1 MLPPV
6 RIEAC
11 IGLGASF
18 ETRPTGAP
26 QDEDFFD
33 GIKEIRHREE
43 AAKRPSR
50 RTPGRPSN
58 DLSNFAA
65 VPTREGLVRRDCAR
79 RTQGFTLLEV
89 IVALAIAGLAFAMLF
104 RAGGTG
110 LFAVDTA
117 GRLEEAVAR
126 AQSHL
131 AAIGR
136 NVALLQGDSNGDD
149 GGGYHWW
156 LRVRP
161 LAVRQSGQNPG
172 APLATTTLYQV
183 EVEISWEAGGHQR
196 AVTLRSERIDTV
208 AAPQS

>member
-1 MLPPV
+1 M
-6 RIEAC
+6 C
-11 IGLGASF
+11 I
-18 ETRPTGAP
+18 
-26 QDEDFFD
+26 D
-33 GIKEIRHREE
+33 G
-43 AAKRPSR
+43 
-50 RTPGRPSN
+50 
-58 DLSNFAA
+58 
-65 VPTREGLVRRDCAR
+65 AR

-131 AAIGR
+131 AAVGR

-161 LAVRQSGQNPG
+161 LAMRQSGQNPG
-172 APLATTTLYQV
+172 AAQTTTTLYEV
-183 EVEISWEAGGHQR
+183 EVAISWETGGRQR
-196 AVTLRSERIDTV
+196 EVTLRSERIDT
-208 AAPQS
+208 AGAPAS